1 MYNSTINKIFSILS
15 EKTKYRFVY
24 IFFLLIISM
33 LLETIG
39 IGLALPIISM
49 FSDYENINNNIYALT
64 IINTLG
70 IENQS
75 ELLFN
80 LLFII
85 IIFYSLKVV
94 ILSFIQWQQAK
105 FTFQIQEEIS
115 ERLFT
120 KYINLDY
127 LEFNKINTSIMLKNI
142 IKESQVFAV
151 QFIMPLINLLA
162 ESLVL
167 LGIIS
172 VLLYVEPIG
181 ALVCFLVI
189 SISALIFYGLTKKSI
204 GLIGKSRTLHDSKRI
219 QVSNEAFGVFKHL
232 KLNSLQNFFNQE
244 YGIHNKG
251 AAEDDAKLT
260 LLTQLPRLLLEW
272 SAILAICIFL
282 SILLYRE
289 IPSSLFI
296 PYLGVFGLAAYRIMP
311 SINRILISFNLIKYT
326 DFVVSNIYEI
336 LINNISVKKV
346 IKKDTEEIKFNNEII
361 IKDLKFYYNIN
372 ETVILK
378 NINLAIN
385 KGSKIG
391 LKGKSGSGKSTLV
404 DLMLGIIK
412 PISGDILLDGK
423 SIKNLG
429 TSWSKLIGYVP
440 QNTYLI
446 DGSIKSNIALGIK
459 EENIDYFAL
468 DKAIKDSS
476 LNEFI
481 DSLPDGIDTNV
492 GEIGSKISGGQMQR
506 IGIARAILNDPDI
519 IFLDEA
525 TNALDSVT
533 EQSIMETILK
543 LGNNKT
549 VIFISHKDSSL
560 LKCDEVYELSNSLL
574 VKI

>member
-1 MYNSTINKIFSILS
+1 MNNTSINKIFSILS
-15 EKTKYRFVY
+15 EKAKYKFVY

-33 LLETIG
+33 LLETLG

-49 FSDYENINNNIYALT
+49 FSDYENISNNIYALT
-64 IINTLG
+64 IINALG
-70 IENQS
+70 IKNQS
-75 ELLFN
+75 ELLFT
-80 LLFII
+80 LLFTI

-120 KYINLDY
+120 KYINYDY

-151 QFIMPLINLLA
+151 QFIMPFISLLA

-172 VLLYVEPIG
+172 VLLYIEPIG

-189 SISALIFYGLTKKSI
+189 SIAALIFYSLTKKNI
-204 GLIGKSRTLHDSKRI
+204 GLAGKSRTLHDSRRI
-219 QVSNEAFGVFKHL
+219 QVSNEAFGVFKHI
-232 KLNSLQNFFNQE
+232 KLNSLQNFFNQK
-244 YGIHNKG
+244 YIIHNKG
-251 AAEDDAKLT
+251 TAEDDAKLT

-311 SINRILISFNLIKYT
+311 SINRILIALNLIKYT
-326 DFVVSNIYEI
+326 DFVVKNLHEI

-361 IKDLKFYYNIN
+361 IKDLKFYYDIN
-372 ETVILK
+372 ETIILK
-378 NINLAIN
+378 DINFTIN

-423 SIKNLG
+423 SINNLG

-440 QNTYLI
+440 QNIYLI

-476 LNEFI
+476 LHEFI

-492 GEIGSKISGGQMQR
+492 GEIGSKISGGQIQR
-506 IGIARAILNDPDI
+506 IGIARAILKDPDI

-525 TNALDSVT
+525 TSALDSLT

-543 LGNNKT
+543 LGNDKT

-560 LKCDEVYELSNSLL
+560 IKCDEVYELSNSLL
-574 VKI
+574 AKI

>member
-1 MYNSTINKIFSILS
+1 MNNSNINKIFSVLS
-15 EKTKYRFVY
+15 KKAKYRFVY

-33 LLETIG
+33 LLETLG

-75 ELLFN
+75 ELLFT
-80 LLFII
+80 LLFTII
-85 IIFYSLKVV
+85 SFYSLKVV
-94 ILSFIQWQQAK
+94 ILSFIQLQQAR

-151 QFIMPLINLLA
+151 QFVMPSINLLA

-172 VLLYVEPIG
+172 VLLYIEPIG

-204 GLIGKSRTLHDSKRI
+204 GLAGKSRTLHDSRRI

-232 KLNSLQNFFNQE
+232 KLNSLQNFFKKE

-251 AAEDDAKLT
+251 TAEDDAKLT

-311 SINRILISFNLIKYT
+311 SINRILIAFNLIKYT
-326 DFVVSNIYEI
+326 DFVVRNIYEI
-336 LINNISVKKV
+336 LINNTGVKKV
-346 IKKDTEEIKFNNEII
+346 IKEDTEEIKFNNEII
-361 IKDLKFYYNIN
+361 IKDLKFYYDIN

-378 NINLAIN
+378 NINLVIN

-404 DLMLGIIK
+404 DLMLGIIN
-412 PISGDILLDGK
+412 PISGNILLDGK

-440 QNTYLI
+440 QNIYLI

-481 DSLPDGIDTNV
+481 DSLPNGIDTNV

-506 IGIARAILNDPDI
+506 IGIARAILNNPDI

-525 TNALDSVT
+525 TSALDSVT
-533 EQSIMETILK
+533 EHSIMETILK
-543 LGNNKT
+543 LGNDKT

>member
-1 MYNSTINKIFSILS
+1 MNNTSINKIFSILS
-15 EKTKYRFVY
+15 EKAKYKFVY

-33 LLETIG
+33 LLETLG

-49 FSDYENINNNIYALT
+49 FSDYENISNNIYALT
-64 IINTLG
+64 IINALG
-70 IENQS
+70 IKNQS
-75 ELLFN
+75 ELLFT
-80 LLFII
+80 LLFTI

-120 KYINLDY
+120 KYINYDY

-151 QFIMPLINLLA
+151 QFIMPFISLLA

-172 VLLYVEPIG
+172 VLLYIEPIG

-189 SISALIFYGLTKKSI
+189 SIAALIFYSLTKKNI
-204 GLIGKSRTLHDSKRI
+204 GLAGKSRTLHDSRRI
-219 QVSNEAFGVFKHL
+219 QVSNEAFGVFKHI
-232 KLNSLQNFFNQE
+232 KLNSLQNFFNQK
-244 YGIHNKG
+244 YIIHNKG
-251 AAEDDAKLT
+251 TAEDDAKLT

-311 SINRILISFNLIKYT
+311 SINRILIALNLIKYT
-326 DFVVSNIYEI
+326 DFVVKNLHEI

-361 IKDLKFYYNIN
+361 IKDLKFYYDIN
-372 ETVILK
+372 ETIILK
-378 NINLAIN
+378 DINFTIN

-423 SIKNLG
+423 SINNLG

-440 QNTYLI
+440 QNIYLI

-476 LNEFI
+476 LHEFI

-492 GEIGSKISGGQMQR
+492 GEIGSKISGGQIQR
-506 IGIARAILNDPDI
+506 IGIARAILKDPDI

-525 TNALDSVT
+525 TSALDSLT

-543 LGNNKT
+543 LGNDKT

-560 LKCDEVYELSNSLL
+560 IKCDEVYELSN
-574 VKI
+574 